1 MSSLIQDYTT
11 REKGS
16 GKAIPP
22 LWPGPVGLGSDE
34 GRGGVRRFD
43 LGPRRTL
50 HLATR
55 VGLPILVVT
64 PKQTPRQPHRQGRTN
79 HLPNNGPG
87 ERQVRRHTPATALP
101 VSSGVRVPR
110 RGGVLDLPQTAEE
123 AEHAGHRYPK
133 GRGTRSFARPRT
145 REQRRQQAGRRTE
158 GGSERSCALAHLL
171 LFQPRGH
178 SATVAAAREAPAPS
192 HNIKKK
198 KKKRNREVK
207 ASSSTAA
214 AIEWQ
219 PTRGAH
225 LTPTETQLWE
235 CTEAPLHLPAAGPA
249 VQEGR
254 TTQPGIKEKKKNT

>member
-1 MSSLIQDYTT
+1 MDISMAESE
-11 REKGS
+11 RE
-16 GKAIPP
+16 
-22 LWPGPVGLGSDE
+22 
-34 GRGGVRRFD
+34 GVRRFD

-64 PKQTPRQPHRQGRTN
+64 PKQTQRKPHRQGRTN

-123 AEHAGHRYPK
+123 AEHAGHRCPK

-145 REQRRQQAGRRTE
+145 SEQRRQQAGRRTE

-192 HNIKKK
+192 HNTE

-225 LTPTETQLWE
+225 LTPTETQLGE
-235 CTEAPLHLPAAGPA
+235 CTEAPPYTCQQPA
-249 VQEGR
+249 Q
-254 TTQPGIKEKKKNT
+254 